1 MDNHLSILKQY
12 WGYDDFRGIQREII
26 ESVAAGNDT
35 LGLMPTGGGKS
46 VCFQVPALAMD
57 GLCIVITPLIALM
70 KDQVMQLRSR
80 GIKAEMLHSGMMHDE
95 HLRILDNC
103 ALGDYKFLYVSPERT
118 MTELFRAKLMYFR
131 TRICMITVDEAH
143 CVSQWGYDFRPSYL
157 KIAELRHV
165 IPYHVPVL
173 ALTATATPKVVDDI
187 QEKLGFSQPNVFAMS
202 FERKNLIYVVRHVAD
217 KESEIVHIL
226 KSVPQGSAIVYTR
239 NRQATAEI
247 ARELLRNGISA
258 DNFHA
263 GLTSAEKDLRQNNW
277 TEGRTRVMV
286 ATNAF
291 GMGIDKSDVRL
302 VIHYNSP
309 DSVEAY
315 FQEAGRAGRDGKPSY
330 AVLLHTS
337 DDTTALRMRVKQ
349 TYPSR
354 EYIAQTY
361 DNLCYFLQVPEGEGM
376 GRTFK
381 FDLSH
386 FCVAFRQFENVA
398 ENALRLLTNAGYIEY
413 HEHNEFKTRLMF
425 TVRKEE
431 LYRLNHES
439 AEADKLIQFTLR
451 LYTGLF
457 ADYVCIE
464 EELLSH
470 ATGLSVDQI
479 YHIFKDLARRRI
491 INFIPRSSAPT
502 ISFPLPRIDSRHI
515 NLTPEVYD
523 NRLADYSKRIERIV
537 SYISSDTECR
547 SRYLLSYFGQADPP
561 ECGQCDVCLAR
572 KKSAN
577 VSDDAIRQTILRH
590 LSDGEWHSVEE
601 LNSYSAISRQRLD
614 STLRHMIQ
622 EEEVEMW
629 MTKLRLTSLR

>member
-1 MDNHLSILKQY
+1 MDKHLSILKQY
-12 WGYDDFRGIQREII
+12 WGYDNFRGIQREII
-26 ESVAAGNDT
+26 ESVAGGNDT

-46 VCFQVPALAMD
+46 ICFQVPALAME
-57 GLCIVITPLIALM
+57 GLCIVVTPLVALM

-80 GIKAEMLHSGMMHDE
+80 GIKAEMVHSGMMHDE
-95 HLRILDNC
+95 QLRVLDNC

-118 MTELFRAKLMYFR
+118 TTELFRAKLMYFR

-165 IPYHVPVL
+165 IPYRVPVL

-187 QEKLGFSQPNVFAMS
+187 QEKLEFAHPNVFAMS
-202 FERKNLIYVVRHVAD
+202 FERKNLIYVVRHVVD

-226 KSVPQGSAIVYTR
+226 KSVTQGSAIVYTR

-263 GLTSAEKDLRQNNW
+263 GLTSAEKDLRQKNW

-302 VIHYNSP
+302 VIHYNTP

-337 DDTTALRMRVKQ
+337 DDIKSLRLRVRQ

-376 GRTFK
+376 ERTFK

-413 HEHNEFKTRLMF
+413 HEHNEFKSRIMF

-431 LYRLNHES
+431 LYRLNGEGVD
-439 AEADKLIQFTLR
+439 ADKLIQITLR
-451 LYTGLF
+451 MYTGLF

-464 EELLSH
+464 EELLAH
-470 ATGLSVDQI
+470 ATGLSIDQI
-479 YHIFKDLARRRI
+479 YQIFKELARKRI

-515 NLTPEVYD
+515 NLTTEVYD
-523 NRLADYSKRIERIV
+523 DRLADYSRRIERII

-547 SRYLLSYFGQADPP
+547 SRFLLSYFGQTESP

-572 KKSAN
+572 KKSADETDE
-577 VSDDAIRQTILRH
+577 SIRQTILRH
-590 LSDGEWHSVEE
+590 LSGGGWHSVEE
-601 LNSYSAISRQRLD
+601 FNSYSAISRSRLD
-614 STLRHMIQ
+614 ATLRHMVQ
-622 EEEVEMW
+622 EEELEIQLG
-629 MTKLRLTSLR
+629 KIRLAYR

>member
-57 GLCIVITPLIALM
+57 GICIVITPLIALM

-80 GIKAEMLHSGMMHDE
+80 GIKAEMIHSGMMHE
-95 HLRILDNC
+95 ERLRILDNC

-157 KIAELRHV
+157 KIAELRHA
-165 IPYHVPVL
+165 IPYHVPLL

-187 QEKLGFSQPNVFAMS
+187 QDKLEFSRHNVFAMS

-263 GLTSAEKDLRQNNW
+263 GLTSAEKDLRQKNW

-291 GMGIDKSDVRL
+291 GMGIDKADVRL
-302 VIHYNSP
+302 VIHYNTP

-361 DNLCYFLQVPEGEGM
+361 DNVCYFLQVPEGEGM

-413 HEHNEFKTRLMF
+413 HDHNEFKTRLMF

-431 LYRLNHES
+431 LYRLGS
-439 AEADKLIQFTLR
+439 DGSDADKLIQTTLR

-457 ADYVCIE
+457 ADYVAIE

-470 ATGLSVDQI
+470 ATGLSIDQI
-479 YHIFKDLARRRI
+479 YQIFKELARRRI

-502 ISFPLPRIDSRHI
+502 ISFPLPRIDSCHI

-523 NRLADYSKRIERIV
+523 DRLADYAHRIERII
-537 SYISSDTECR
+537 SYISTDTECR
-547 SRYLLSYFGQADPP
+547 SRYLLSYFGQTEAP

-572 KKSAN
+572 KKSQNATDES
-577 VSDDAIRQTILRH
+577 VRHTVLRH

-601 LNSYSAISRQRLD
+601 FNTYSAISRQRLD
-614 STLRHMIQ
+614 ATLRHMIQ
-622 EEEVEMW
+622 EEEVEMR
-629 MTKLRLTSLR
+629 MTKLRLTSTH